1 MTSTYTIFEYGFVCS
16 VGVKNPHYTA
26 LPTKAFEALK
36 RLTIGNDTASSSAFL
51 QIRHVKGSELIQ
63 VKNYVGV
70 LFLTDDIQLEI
81 LPKIVRNVTV
91 ETQEQK
97 FIQARKQVL
106 SMLQTLREFKHLI
119 SSASSIES
127 IKLPLLEIFIQQ
139 FLESVN
145 YLIKRGIRSD
155 YVRQQDNLP
164 FQKGKLLVSMLIKH
178 NSTMQHRFYVE
189 YDEYL
194 QDRVENRL
202 IHTALKK
209 VASYARSVKSQKLCR
224 ELLVLFSDIP
234 ITRQPDKDLQQC
246 SLTRGM
252 EYYQAP
258 LDWTKLILKGKSP
271 LSMQGNTSATSLL
284 FPMEVVFEAYVEKVL
299 RRQLSD
305 KYDLKAQAQTY
316 SLATYN
322 GSSFFKLK
330 PDFLM
335 RSKNKNIAVLD
346 TKWKLIDS
354 SLSTSRDKF
363 GISQADLY
371 QMFAYG
377 QKYLNGEGDI
387 YLIYPAHDSFFE
399 PLEHAF
405 EIGCNDKSLKVWAV
419 PFVIGETTSKSYMR
433 LPKSSLLNL
442 QEIMIMNAVQ

>member
-1 MTSTYTIFEYGFVCS
+1 MISTYTIFEYGFLCS
-16 VGVKNPHYTA
+16 VGVKSAHYTA
-26 LPTKAFEALK
+26 LPIKAFKALK
-36 RLTIGNDTASSSAFL
+36 RLAMDNDTESSSAFL

-81 LPKIVRNVTV
+81 LPKTVRNVTA
-91 ETQEQK
+91 ENQEQK
-97 FIQARKQVL
+97 FTQARKQVL
-106 SMLQTLREFKHLI
+106 SMLQTLREFKHLT
-119 SSASSIES
+119 SSSSSIES
-127 IKLPLLEIFIQQ
+127 INLPLLEIFIQQ

-164 FQKGKLLVSMLIKH
+164 FQKGKLLVSKQIKH

-194 QDRVENRL
+194 QDRAENRV
-202 IHTALKK
+202 IHTTLKK

-234 ITRQPDKDLQQC
+234 ITRQPDKDLRQC
-246 SLTRGM
+246 RLTRGM
-252 EYYQAP
+252 EHYQAP
-258 LDWTKLILKGKSP
+258 LDWARLILKGESP

-284 FPMEVVFEAYVEKVL
+284 FPMEVVFEAYAEKVL
-299 RRQLSD
+299 RRQISE

-330 PDFLM
+330 PDFLI
-335 RSKNKNIAVLD
+335 RSKNKDIAVFD

-354 SLSTSRDKF
+354 SLSTSSDKF

-377 QKYLNGEGDI
+377 HKYLNGEGDI
-387 YLIYPAHDSFFE
+387 YLIYPAHDSFLE

-405 EIGCNDKSLKVWAV
+405 EIGCNDKSLKVWVV
-419 PFVIGETTSKSYMR
+419 PFVIGETTSKSY
-433 LPKSSLLNL
+433 LKIPTSSLLN
-442 QEIMIMNAVQ
+442 QEKAFEPL